1 MKKYIVVALL
11 VLCVGCSTPTSPE
24 DDMWTQNLYP
34 ATNNTYDIGSPTLQY
49 QDGYFVNLHIGNSSS
64 LGNISLGGG
73 NFTSINVLSG
83 GQVRAWDAANVHS
96 VWLSHD
102 GTNGVLR
109 TDFNCLYLY
118 SPTSVVNHLGDS
130 AGVSELQVENSGN
143 ARVAAIDSAGN
154 IDAIGNVTAT
164 GNATASYFIG
174 DGSYLT
180 GITQGELIL
189 YFLNSSSP
197 DVAGER
203 RLSSNYNS
211 STVVLTGAGLSSGN
225 TLMGTWITDAGVPS
239 KNLIDGNM
247 RVHVTGRQT
256 AGTKVA
262 QYYFE
267 VWKCNSSGG
276 EINKITTSEYSLPL
290 TAVNATYRIWA
301 LTDEVGLNTSDRI
314 KIKGYAYVTG
324 GGSAPTI
331 EAQIQGPTFTRL
343 VIPVGAVSV
352 EKFVPYTGAVSDL
365 TYGGATLRLDGSFAP
380 ASIADVSAVNNS
392 LYFSTDS
399 NTLCYK
405 NASGSVFSL
414 Y

>member
-1 MKKYIVVALL
+1 MKKIIVSLL
-11 VLCVGCSTPTSPE
+11 LCVGLLASACVN
-24 DDMWTQNLYP
+24 DDPIADQWTHNLYP
-34 ATNNTYDIGSPTLQY
+34 DSNGSYTIGSNGSPYFEGHFTNLYANMLYLAGIVVNGTTTATTGNFTNINVTNNGS
-49 QDGYFVNLHIGNSSS
+49 F
-64 LGNISLGGG
+64 GNIS
-73 NFTSINVLSG
+73 V
-83 GQVRAWDAANVHS
+83 
-96 VWLSHD
+96 
-102 GTNGVLR
+102 TN
-109 TDFNCLYLY
+109 
-118 SPTSVVNHLGDS
+118 
-130 AGVSELQVENSGN
+130 
-143 ARVAAIDSAGN
+143 
-154 IDAIGNVTAT
+154 
-164 GNATASYFIG
+164 NATATYFIG

-197 DVAGER
+197 DVAGQQ

-211 STVVLTGAGLSSGN
+211 STVVLTGSGLSSGN
-225 TLMGTWITDAGVPS
+225 TLMGTWITDSNVPA
-239 KNLIDGNM
+239 KNLLDGNM

-256 AGTKVA
+256 AGTKVS

-276 EINKITTSEYSLPL
+276 EINKISTSEYSLPL
-290 TAVNATYRIWA
+290 TAVNATYRMWA
-301 LTDEVGLNTSDRI
+301 LADEVELNTSDRL

-343 VIPVGAVSV
+343 VLPVGAVSV
-352 EKFVPYTGAVSDL
+352 EKFVPYTGAVADL

-380 ASIADVSAVNNS
+380 ASIGDVSAVNNS